1 MHSCALF
8 FYNCFAMSPC
18 HYILC
23 LCCTFCVLHSFHI
36 LLFPMYTFSC
46 CTLFMLNF
54 FYTTLFSCWNFF
66 TLHSF
71 YVALFLFFVLHS
83 FCVALPSCYI
93 LFMFLFFRVA
103 HFSCCTFFLLEPF
116 DVTLSL
122 CCSFPV
128 LHYFYDTLLCVNF
141 FRESLPEKNFRG
153 IASFAKAVYFFLN
166 IFTYILGKNDLNLQI
181 KNRTKK
187 KNLLN

>member
-18 HYILC
+18 HYIVC
-23 LCCTFCVLHSFHI
+23 LCCTFYVLHSFHV

-66 TLHSF
+66 ALHSF

-83 FCVALPSCYI
+83 FCVALPSCFSFSVLRTFHAV
-93 LFMFLFFRVA
+93 LFSYWSLSMLHFLDVALSPCYTTFMIHCYVWIFSEKVCRKKTLEGLLLLQRQCIFFWIFL
-103 HFSCCTFFLLEPF
+103 HIFSVKT
-116 DVTLSL
+116 
-122 CCSFPV
+122 
-128 LHYFYDTLLCVNF
+128 
-141 FRESLPEKNFRG
+141 
-153 IASFAKAVYFFLN
+153 I
-166 IFTYILGKNDLNLQI
+166 
-181 KNRTKK
+181 
-187 KNLLN
+187 